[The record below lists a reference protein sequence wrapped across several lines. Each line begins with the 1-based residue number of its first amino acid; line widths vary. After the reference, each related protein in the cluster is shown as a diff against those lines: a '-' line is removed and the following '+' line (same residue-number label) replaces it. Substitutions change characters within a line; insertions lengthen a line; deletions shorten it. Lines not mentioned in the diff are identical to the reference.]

1 MPDLF
6 SWIAPLYDRI
16 ISSPTREKLS
26 WIELGK
32 EGLIIDV
39 GGGTGRV
46 AKVLKG
52 EARVVVVVDLSFG
65 MLVRAKEKGLMACC
79 ARVEALPFAPEV
91 ADAAVVVDA
100 FHHFEDHFQAAKEI
114 MRVLK
119 KGGKL
124 FLEEPDINN
133 FVVKV
138 IALGERL
145 LFMRS
150 RFYDFKALASF
161 FLAPGGHLLWVQKG
175 GGFLRL
181 TIKKEH

>member
-16 ISSPTREKLS
+16 ISSPVREKLS
-26 WIELGK
+26 WIDLGR
-32 EGLIIDV
+32 EGLVIDV

-46 AKVLKG
+46 ARVLKS
-52 EARVVVVVDLSFG
+52 EAKVIVVDPSFG
-65 MLVRAKEKGLMACC
+65 MLVRAKGKGLMACC
-79 ARVEALPFAPEV
+79 ARAEALPFAPGV
-91 ADAAVVVDA
+91 ADAAIVVDA
-100 FHHFEDHFQAAKEI
+100 FHHFEDHLQAAKEL

-124 FLEEPDINN
+124 FLEEPDITN
-133 FVVKV
+133 FAVKV

-145 LFMRS
+145 LLMRS
-150 RFYDFKALASF
+150 RFYDFKALVSF
-161 FLAPGGHLLWVQKG
+161 FLALDGHLLWAQKR

-181 TIKKEH
+181 TIKKGR